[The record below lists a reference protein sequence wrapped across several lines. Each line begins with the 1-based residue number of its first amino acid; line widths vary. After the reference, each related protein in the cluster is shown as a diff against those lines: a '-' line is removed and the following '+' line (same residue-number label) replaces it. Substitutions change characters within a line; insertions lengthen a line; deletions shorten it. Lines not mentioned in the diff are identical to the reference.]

1 MADTYPILPLSVL
14 DELSHLNGALSAFD
28 ELMTAWLA
36 QTMRDGP
43 AGDRKHFPAG
53 VHSLLRPII
62 EGYQRIASEG
72 QSFREAGLRV
82 TAGTVCAGPEA

>member
-28 ELMTAWLA
+28 ELMTAWLN

-43 AGDRKHFPAG
+43 AGDRQHFPAG
-53 VHSLLRPII
+53 VHFLLQPII
-62 EGYQRIASEG
+62 EGYQRIEAEG
-72 QSFREAGLRV
+72 QTFRDTGLRV
-82 TAGTVCAGPEA
+82 APGDVQVAD